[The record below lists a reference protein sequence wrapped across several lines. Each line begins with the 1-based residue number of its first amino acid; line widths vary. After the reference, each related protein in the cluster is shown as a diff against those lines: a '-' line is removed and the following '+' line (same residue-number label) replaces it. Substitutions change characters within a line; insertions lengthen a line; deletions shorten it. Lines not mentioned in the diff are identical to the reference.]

1 MRGILLILIFNASQV
16 FAIGADECFLRAVV
30 DNEEIILKNIEV
42 TPPTYGLSGS
52 NNYGYCEMDSGY
64 SVLQCAE
71 VKENKAALVYELDA
85 DNIDEQTYHCKSGC
99 DANVA
104 QKFLMVCEGD

>member
-1 MRGILLILIFNASQV
+1 MRAILLIITFNASQV

-30 DNEEIILKNIEV
+30 DNRQIILKNIEV

-64 SVLQCAE
+64 SVLQCSAA
-71 VKENKAALVYELDA
+71 KENKGTLVYELDA
-85 DNIDEQTYHCKSGC
+85 ENIDEQTYQCKSGC
-99 DANVA
+99 DANIA
-104 QKFLMVCEGD
+104 KKFVMVCEGD

>member
-1 MRGILLILIFNASQV
+1 MRAILLILIFNASNV

-30 DNEEIILKNIEV
+30 DNGEIILKNIEV
-42 TPPTYGLSGS
+42 TPPIYGLSGS

-71 VKENKAALVYELDA
+71 ANGNKGALVYELDA
-85 DNIDEQTYHCKSGC
+85 ENIYEQTYHCKSGC
-99 DANVA
+99 NANVA
-104 QKFLMVCEGD
+104 KKFVMVCEGD